1 MVTAGMKTD
10 LFAIS
15 NAFGPPLNKSTWSGA
30 PANVATALER
40 HGLRAVGIDTSL
52 NHAARAACAA
62 LHLLRHRRGF
72 STGEIVSRGM
82 AMRTMRAR
90 KVANDTT
97 RLRIVKVLHTGTF
110 DLPVGLDSDGA
121 EHYLFCDHTWHLSH
135 GYRPGIVS
143 ESTARTFD
151 AIEWQIYRH
160 CRHIFTFGKFVRDDL
175 ISHYGV
181 SPDRVT
187 VVGSGRGSIHPYH
200 GPKNYNADRLLF
212 IAKHYFAEK
221 GGNLLIDAFR
231 IAVRRLPR
239 LSLTIVGGAA
249 DPSLFRGV
257 PNIDFRSFVTWPELE
272 RLLREASLLVQ
283 PMLNDPWGQVYLE
296 ALVSRTPVLG
306 LARNGLP
313 EIIQDGRH
321 GFLVDKATPQAIAD
335 AIIDAMSDPDRLA
348 AMGATGL
355 EHVIDTYS
363 WDRVGSSIFGVMAT
377 D

>member
-1 MVTAGMKTD
+1 MVMKTG

-30 PANVATALER
+30 PANIAEALER
-40 HGLRAVGIDTSL
+40 RGLRAVGIDTSM
-52 NHAARAACAA
+52 NHVAHAACAA
-62 LHLLRHRRGF
+62 LHLLRYRRGF
-72 STGEIVSRGM
+72 STGEIVSRGA
-82 AMRTMRAR
+82 AMRAMRAR
-90 KVANDTT
+90 KVANDTA
-97 RLRIVKVLHTGTF
+97 RLGIDKVLHTGTF
-110 DLPVGLDSDGA
+110 DLPISQDSDGA

-135 GYRPGIVS
+135 AYRPGIVS
-143 ESTARTFD
+143 ESTASTFD
-151 AIEWQIYRH
+151 EIERLAYHR

-175 ISHYGV
+175 IAHYGV
-181 SPDRVT
+181 NSGRVT

-200 GPKNYNADRLLF
+200 GPKDYNAGRLLF

-221 GGNLLIDAFR
+221 GGNLLIDAFC
-231 IAVRRLPR
+231 IAVRRFPR

-249 DPSLFRGV
+249 EPSLFRGM
-257 PNIDFRSFVTWPELE
+257 PNIDFRPFVTWPELE
-272 RLLREASLLVQ
+272 RLLRDASLLVQ

-313 EIIQDGRH
+313 EITQDGRH

-335 AIIDAMSDPDRLA
+335 AIVDAMSDSNRLA

-355 EHVIDTYS
+355 QHVVDTYS
-363 WDRVGSSIFGVMAT
+363 WDRVGTEIFGVLAA